1 MTEQHN
7 NRERSDS
14 FDFQINRN
22 IIHSQD
28 GTNVPKISISV
39 VSSDSDSDYNN
50 FEFGDVLF
58 TKDELDR
65 LRKRFQKIDA
75 DSSGKIEKNE
85 FMSIPGVA
93 DNPLGM
99 RIMDVLDS
107 DRNGKISF
115 DEFINGLSIF
125 LTANQGGNNKNKNEK
140 LKFAFKIFD
149 IDNDGYISNGE
160 LFIVLKMMIGD
171 NVSDQDLQD
180 LVDRTIA
187 EADVEYD
194 QMISFEEFVN
204 VIKTTDV
211 EKSLTLDFDI

>member
-39 VSSDSDSDYNN
+39 VSSDSDSDFNN

-125 LTANQGGNNKNKNEK
+125 LTANHGENNKNKNEK

>member
-1 MTEQHN
+1 MTDQN
-7 NRERSDS
+7 INRERSDS

-22 IIHSQD
+22 IIQSQN
-28 GTNVPKISISV
+28 GTNVPQISISV
-39 VSSDSDSDYNN
+39 MSSDSESDFNN

-65 LRKRFQKIDA
+65 LRKRFQKIDT
-75 DSSGKIEKNE
+75 DSNGKIDKDE

-107 DRNGKISF
+107 DKCGKLSF
-115 DEFINGLSIF
+115 DEFTNGLSIF
-125 LTANQGGNNKNKNEK
+125 LTANKGGNNIHKNEK

-171 NVSDQDLQD
+171 NVFDPDLHD

-194 QMISFEEFVN
+194 EMISFEEFVN

-211 EKSLTLDFDI
+211 EKSLTLDFNI

>member
-1 MTEQHN
+1 MQQLRAS
-7 NRERSDS
+7 RERSDS

-22 IIHSQD
+22 IATSESGANIPQI
-28 GTNVPKISISV
+28 TISTIS
-39 VSSDSDSDYNN
+39 SNSESDLSHIE
-50 FEFGDVLF
+50 FEDVIF
-58 TKDELDR
+58 TREELDR

-75 DSSGKIEKNE
+75 DSSGKIDKIE
-85 FMSIPGVA
+85 FFSIPGVA
-93 DNPLGM
+93 NNPLGM

-107 DRNGKISF
+107 DKNGMISF

-125 LTANQGGNNKNKNEK
+125 LTANKGGSSVDKNEK

-160 LFIVLKMMIGD
+160 LFVVLKMMIGENISD
-171 NVSDQDLQD
+171 NDLQD
-180 LVDRTIA
+180 LVDRTIT

-194 QMISFEEFVN
+194 QRISFEEFVN

>member
-1 MTEQHN
+1 MSDF
-7 NRERSDS
+7 NRSRDKSDS
-14 FDFQINRN
+14 FDFLINRDTVN
-22 IIHSQD
+22 AESSTSIPQ
-28 GTNVPKISISV
+28 ISISV
-39 VSSDSDSDYNN
+39 ISSDSDSDLNN
-50 FEFGDVLF
+50 FEFGDLIF

-65 LRKRFQKIDA
+65 LRKRFQKIDI
-75 DSSGKIEKNE
+75 DCSGKIEKNE
-85 FMSIPGVA
+85 FLSIPGVA

-107 DRNGKISF
+107 DKNGKISF

-125 LTANQGGNNKNKNEK
+125 LTASQGGLTRDKNEK

-160 LFIVLKMMIGD
+160 LFVVLKMMIGD
-171 NVSDQDLQD
+171 NVSDHDLQD

-187 EADVEYD
+187 EADIEYD
-194 QMISFEEFVN
+194 QKISFEEFVN

-211 EKSLTLDFDI
+211 EKSLTLNFDI